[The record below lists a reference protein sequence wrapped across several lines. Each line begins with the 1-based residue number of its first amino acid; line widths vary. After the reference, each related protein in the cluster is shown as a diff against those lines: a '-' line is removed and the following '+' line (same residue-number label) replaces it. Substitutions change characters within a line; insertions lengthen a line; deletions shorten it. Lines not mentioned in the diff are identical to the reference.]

1 MAERDLSDY
10 IEVAE
15 RIEHFR
21 ALWPQGT
28 LRGDWR
34 MVQVGDQHL
43 IAYRAEAYRTADDT
57 APGVGCAWELVP
69 GRTPFT
75 RGSELQNAETSAW
88 GRAIIA
94 VGASDAKRGIAS
106 REEVAWRR
114 AERDD
119 GLPVNKDGSLSR
131 SRITDAEKEAAG
143 VMTDAQSRE
152 HGRLGPK
159 RGESKPAARSGGTPD
174 DDPWYGNA
182 PPPELVDA
190 DSPGTISRG
199 QQGAMHAKFT
209 ALGIKDRDER
219 MRVTLALLGLDALG
233 SSSDLSHSQA
243 GRLLVQL
250 EAAGR
255 GDTVAAVVV
264 EAARRRVTA

>member
-21 ALWPQGT
+21 AAWPQGT

-43 IAYRAEAYRTADDT
+43 VAYRAEACRGPEDQ

-106 REEVAWRR
+106 REEVQWRR

-119 GLPVNKDGSLSR
+119 GLPVNRDGSLSR
-131 SRITDAEKEAAG
+131 SRMTDAEKEAAG

-159 RGESKPAARSGGTPD
+159 RGESKPAARSGGTPA

-182 PPPELVDA
+182 PPPEPVDA
-190 DSPGTISRG
+190 DSAGMITKG
-199 QQGAMHAKFT
+199 QQSMMHAKFT
-209 ALGIKDRDER
+209 ALGIKDRGER
-219 MRVTLALLGLDALG
+219 IRVTLALLGLDALG
-233 SSSDLSHSQA
+233 SSSDLSHNQA
-243 GRLLVQL
+243 ALLLVCL

-255 GDTVAAVVV
+255 GDAVAAMAV
-264 EAARRRVTA
+264 EEARRRVTA